1 MTLLLC
7 DMFVTYKQLNLWYH
21 DYYYCNDDRLI
32 RWFDGY
38 KKRRAQ
44 KAKIKKQLMPIA
56 WNPGRVMDW
65 CISEEKKRLW
75 K

>member
-7 DMFVTYKQLNLWYH
+7 DMFVTYKQLHLWYH
-21 DYYYCNDDRLI
+21 DYYYCNDDRFI

-44 KAKIKKQLMPIA
+44 KAKIKKQLMPIV

-65 CISEEKKRLW
+65 CISEEEKRLW